1 MDIKKNNRYR
11 ERIFSTMSE
20 NLVLIDKA
28 KAGEKKKALIH
39 HLETLDGLVVAF
51 SGGVD
56 SSFLLAVA
64 HQVLGERVLAATAR
78 SVTYPLNE
86 LEEAREFARER
97 GIPHLVFSSDECSL
111 PEFLSNSPER
121 CYHCKKSLSRELRRI
136 AEEKGIPHIAHA
148 ANLDDL
154 ADYRPGMKAATEMGL
169 IAPLVDARLTKEEIR
184 FLSNEMDLPSWDK
197 PAKACLA
204 SRFPYGEPITEE
216 KLKMVG
222 EAEALLAKEG
232 FRQFRV
238 RYHGPVARIEVER
251 SEIRRITEEPLR
263 QQIVEHLRGLGF
275 LHVAVDLEG
284 YVSGSL
290 NRALKK

>member
-1 MDIKKNNRYR
+1 
-11 ERIFSTMSE
+11 MSE
-20 NLVLIDKA
+20 SLVLIDKA
-28 KAGEKKKALIH
+28 KAGEKKKTLIH

-78 SVTYPLNE
+78 SVTYPLKE
-86 LEEAREFARER
+86 LEEAKEFAGER
-97 GIPHLVFSSDECSL
+97 GIPHLVFPSDECSL

-136 AEEKGIPHIAHA
+136 GEEKGIRHIAHA

-154 ADYRPGMKAATEMGL
+154 ADYRPGMRAAAEMGI

-184 FLSNEMDLPSWDK
+184 FLSNEMGLSSWDK

-204 SRFPYGEPITEE
+204 SRVPYGEPITEE

-263 QQIVEHLRGLGF
+263 RQIVEHLRGLGF